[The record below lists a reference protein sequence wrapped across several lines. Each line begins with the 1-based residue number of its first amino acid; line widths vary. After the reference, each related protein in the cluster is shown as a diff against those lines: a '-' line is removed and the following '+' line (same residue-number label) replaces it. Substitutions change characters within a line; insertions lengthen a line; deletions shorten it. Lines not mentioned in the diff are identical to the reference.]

1 MVKPCT
7 APSPCLRRRQ
17 TTKRSCRRHFPAL
30 FGASAASLRAF
41 LAMNCLVLAAFVTT
55 CLTNVGAYLANRI
68 SKVAVPRHQGRR
80 HAANLRTVHVER
92 NTARHHL
99 DVLFLQA

>member
-1 MVKPCT
+1 
-7 APSPCLRRRQ
+7 
-17 TTKRSCRRHFPAL
+17 
-30 FGASAASLRAF
+30 
-41 LAMNCLVLAAFVTT
+41 MNCLVLAAFVTT